1 MEISIKLPV
10 FSDRLLERSQG
21 GGAQGGANG
30 EGGGAGGQQW
40 GGGQQRGGGNSEGIN
55 RRGVFNL

>member
-1 MEISIKLPV
+1 MEISIQLRV

-21 GGAQGGANG
+21 GVHKGGADG